1 MTDRKTS
8 LEVALEEAV
17 SRALRDNLAPLQRT
31 ADELQHA
38 CSDLVAACA
47 SSRPSNA
54 LPSLLR
60 AQAAASAL
68 AAGLSVLSNFVAVAL
83 NPREQAA
90 SPAGAA
96 AAPAAKWKISIRP
109 SPRRTM
115 KNPSKPPQKS
125 VDAHA
130 QASQVHSHAVTTE
143 DEVAAE
149 SQLQHHHPVEVSEPV
164 EEPIEE
170 PAAESVAA
178 EPEPVAEEPFDVASL
193 PAEQQEMHKRANR
206 VAKVAM
212 QDIKLLQP
220 KEVRAGRENKDIC
233 KRLRVD
239 IDKARKEYDRRFA
252 AIQDHPVDYFHHWAV
267 QILADGDS
275 EALGEYPYPFSRPA
289 SLSRPVLKFCVRF
302 TFAPIA
308 VVVAFAALAIAP
320 PNDASPR
327 APQAP
332 QATHSTHSTHSKKKT
347 HTATG
352 SAPSPSPT
360 KPGSQLELLARGL
373 KDKNATVSY
382 TKLSAIANQKAAGV
396 TSQRAALALGYYDL
410 DKKRYSQAQQWLQR
424 ADARSAAS
432 RLRALL
438 QRPGQHRAIAQRR
451 SSCPTEHYRKEN
463 PDGIF
468 TEQAVRISLPLPSPL
483 ASQGTPSPRST
494 NTPKQKIAPRCYY
507 SAAKPTLRSSNRSR
521 PPSTTNP
528 ST

>member
-38 CSDLVAACA
+38 CADLVAACA

-96 AAPAAKWKISIRP
+96 AAPARQVEDLD
-109 SPRRTM
+109 
-115 KNPSKPPQKS
+115 PPVAPAEAEDS
-125 VDAHA
+125 VEAAAEVVDADA
-130 QASQVHSHAVTTE
+130 QAVHSHAVTTE

-149 SQLQHHHPVEVSEPV
+149 TQLQHHHPVEVSEPV

-170 PAAESVAA
+170 PAAEA
-178 EPEPVAEEPFDVASL
+178 EPEPVAEEKPFDVASL
-193 PAEQQEMHKRANR
+193 PADQQEMHKRANR

-233 KRLRVD
+233 KRLKVD

-252 AIQDHPVDYFHHWAV
+252 AIQDHPVDYFHHWMV

-275 EALGEYPYPFSRPA
+275 EALGEYPYPS
-289 SLSRPVLKFCVRF
+289 PVL
-302 TFAPIA
+302 
-308 VVVAFAALAIAP
+308 
-320 PNDASPR
+320 
-327 APQAP
+327 
-332 QATHSTHSTHSKKKT
+332 
-347 HTATG
+347 
-352 SAPSPSPT
+352 
-360 KPGSQLELLARGL
+360 
-373 KDKNATVSY
+373 
-382 TKLSAIANQKAAGV
+382 
-396 TSQRAALALGYYDL
+396 
-410 DKKRYSQAQQWLQR
+410 
-424 ADARSAAS
+424 
-432 RLRALL
+432 
-438 QRPGQHRAIAQRR
+438 HR
-451 SSCPTEHYRKEN
+451 
-463 PDGIF
+463 
-468 TEQAVRISLPLPSPL
+468 
-483 ASQGTPSPRST
+483 
-494 NTPKQKIAPRCYY
+494 
-507 SAAKPTLRSSNRSR
+507 
-521 PPSTTNP
+521 
-528 ST
+528 